1 MTCTSYR
8 ELSSTCGRLH
18 HLVDEVTNGMDVEI
32 KTLDEEIKQLEE
44 VANSA
49 KVLQNK
55 GNYITKQLEIFDDI
69 FESVQLNCCF

>member
-8 ELSSTCGRLH
+8 ELSSTFEQLRDLINEATN
-18 HLVDEVTNGMDVEI
+18 DMDAEV
-32 KTLDEEIKQLEE
+32 KTLDEEIEHLEE

-55 GNYITKQLEIFDDI
+55 GDNITKQLEIFDDE
-69 FESVQLNCCF
+69 FLKLRN